1 VSDKQWRIAPA
12 RADDI
17 PSLVALLADLF
28 NIEQDFNP
36 DTERQVRGLS
46 AVLSSP
52 TGCIMV
58 ARSAQSHVIAMCS
71 AQLVFSTAEGA
82 PSAWIEDIVVHTEWR
97 GQGVGREVLQAV
109 LDWAR
114 AQGATRAQLLA
125 DLDNHPA
132 LAYYQHLGWSET
144 RLIAR
149 RLSLALSTTGVS

>member
-1 VSDKQWRIAPA
+1 MSDKPWRIEPA

-28 NIEQDFNP
+28 SIEQDFNP
-36 DTERQVRGLS
+36 DAERQVRGLS

-58 ARSAQSHVIAMCS
+58 ARAAQSQVIAMCS

-82 PSAWIEDIVVHTEWR
+82 PSAWVEDMVVHAEWR
-97 GQGVGREVLQAV
+97 GQGVGREVLQAA

-125 DLDNHPA
+125 DVDNHHA

-149 RLSLALSTTGVS
+149 RLSLALNTTGVS

>member
-1 VSDKQWRIAPA
+1 MNDNECLIEPA
-12 RADDI
+12 RDDDI
-17 PSLVALLADLF
+17 PALVQLLAELF
-28 NIEQDFNP
+28 RIEQDFHP
-36 DTERQVRGLS
+36 DPARQSRGL
-46 AVLSSP
+46 AALLSSP
-52 TGCIMV
+52 NARIMV
-58 ARSAQSHVIAMCS
+58 ARSPQGRPIAMCS

-82 PSAWIEDIVVHTEWR
+82 PSAWVEDMVVHPDWR
-97 GQGVGREVLQAV
+97 GRRVGREVLKAV

-149 RLSLALSTTGVS
+149 RLSLLPN